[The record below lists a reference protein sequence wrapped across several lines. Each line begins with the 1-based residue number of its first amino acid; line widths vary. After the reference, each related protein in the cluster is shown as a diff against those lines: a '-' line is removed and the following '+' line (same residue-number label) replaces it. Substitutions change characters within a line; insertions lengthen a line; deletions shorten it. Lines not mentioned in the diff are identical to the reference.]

1 MTAVAWA
8 VIGLATGTFAPVK
21 LAFAGDQLTI
31 TSKAGYT
38 NTTAPIASAGA
49 QEKPNVLELSIT
61 DIQRAYAS
69 KKYTAEELTRAFLD
83 RIAQYEPSYNAFVAM
98 NPSALDDA
106 KAIDKRLASG
116 EKLGPLA
123 GVPVV
128 IKEAMDIAGL
138 PSTAGWEKL
147 SSRAGGI
154 DLIPATDA
162 PAVARLRAAGAIILG
177 KTNIPAFSDSGTRA
191 NTSWDGPTY
200 NAVNRDL
207 APGASSSGTAT
218 AVSASFAVV
227 GLAEETGG
235 SIQNPAAAQSL
246 VSVKPTFGLVPNA
259 GVAPLAG
266 STRDVVG
273 PHAKTVR
280 DAAIVLDA
288 LAGYTSEDPKTV
300 ASFGNIPEG
309 GYAAGLNE
317 TALKGRRI
325 GLYGPGWR
333 NQDLLFSEETNKL
346 YQRAIVE
353 IEARGAIVVSDP
365 FAGSGFADLALP
377 GDGSD
382 PRGTESVAYDFEQYL
397 RRLGPNAAAHSV
409 AELVKLTGESPL
421 EGKGHLAWYVDALP
435 ELKASMSDPTKAPD
449 LSGFRD
455 LREKYLRIFNKVM
468 DEKNLDALVFPQ
480 MTKPVPPLF
489 SKEPYS
495 TTTVSEINIT
505 GVPGVTVPAGAYAN
519 CSPFSL
525 LFVGRLWD
533 EAGLLAM
540 AFDYEQATK
549 HRIVPKLVV
558 APITKDTGKA
568 N

>member
-1 MTAVAWA
+1 M
-8 VIGLATGTFAPVK
+8 
-21 LAFAGDQLTI
+21 
-31 TSKAGYT
+31 
-38 NTTAPIASAGA
+38 IASALYASTMAAIAPAAA
-49 QEKPNVLELSIT
+49 QDKPSVLELSIT
-61 DIQRAYAS
+61 DIQQAYAS
-69 KKYTAEELTRAFLD
+69 KKFTAEELTRAFLD
-83 RIAQYEPSYNAFVAM
+83 RIARYEPSYNAFVTM

-106 KAIDKRLASG
+106 KAIDRRLASG
-116 EKLGPLA
+116 ERLGPLA
-123 GVPVV
+123 GVPVA
-128 IKEAMDIAGL
+128 IKESMDVAGL
-138 PSTAGWEKL
+138 PSTAGWGKL
-147 SSRAGGI
+147 SSRAGGV

-177 KTNIPAFSDSGTRA
+177 KTNIPAFSNDDTRA

-246 VSVKPTFGLVPNA
+246 VGVKPTFGLVPNA

-288 LAGYTSEDPKTV
+288 LAGYTPEDPKTV

-309 GYAAGLNE
+309 GYTTALNE
-317 TALKGRRI
+317 TALKGKRI

-333 NQDLLFSEETNKL
+333 NQDLTAETKQL
-346 YQRAIVE
+346 YQSVIAE
-353 IEARGAIVVSDP
+353 LEARGAKAVSDP
-365 FAGSGFADLALP
+365 FAGSGFADLARLR
-377 GDGSD
+377 DGFD
-382 PRGTESVAYDFEQYL
+382 MRGAESIAYDLEQYL
-397 RRLGPNAAAHSV
+397 RRLGPNAAAH
-409 AELVKLTGESPL
+409 AFLDLVKLTGENPF
-421 EGKGHLAWYVDALP
+421 EGKGYLAWYVGTLP
-435 ELKASMSDPTKAPD
+435 ELKVSMLDPTTAPN
-449 LSGFRD
+449 LSGFRA

-468 DEKNLDALVFPQ
+468 KEKDLDALVFPQ
-480 MTKPVPPLF
+480 MTKPVPRLV
-489 SKEPYS
+489 SEEYYGAA
-495 TTTVSEINIT
+495 TVSEINIT

-519 CSPFSL
+519 GSPFSL
-525 LFVGRLWD
+525 ILVGRLWD
-533 EAGLLAM
+533 EANLLAM

-549 HRIVPKLVV
+549 HRIVPKLVISPV
-558 APITKDTGKA
+558 TKDNATA